1 MLWSFF
7 KFHYNFDPMNEILKI
22 WCHIYVLIKKFIIL
36 WKIYVT
42 IEVFHSTILQWWG
55 GRKHCCS
62 FLLFGSTLIIGGW
75 WVVGH
80 CRKSNI
86 GPAEI
91 ASFSSQDFSQS
102 NKEYEITFF
111 IKIHVKVFIFKSDLN
126 GLQKRVFSVEYVKI
140 IKFCVVHKWRYMHF
154 LIKNVFLCH
163 N

>member
-1 MLWSFF
+1 MMSHLCFNKEIYYSVENICDNWSLSL
-7 KFHYNFDPMNEILKI
+7 HNSSMM
-22 WCHIYVLIKKFIIL
+22 
-36 WKIYVT
+36 
-42 IEVFHSTILQWWG
+42 
-55 GRKHCCS
+55 GRQKALLCS